1 MRDPVIIIVGGG
13 LAKVSAVVSAT
24 GGGPVTSTN
33 EPQAIAPQ

>member
-13 LAKVSAVVSAT
+13 LAKGVSRFQCHRRSAA
-24 GGGPVTSTN
+24 STN